1 MDEALA
7 KALNNLRDQAYF
19 TARDHVFHEGE
30 VNDGLMLALIHSEVS
45 EALDALRQ
53 GNPPDKHC
61 PQCLSLA
68 CELADIIIRT
78 LDYAG
83 VQGIDIGGAVL
94 AKMEYNKNRPYK
106 HGKKF

>member
-1 MDEALA
+1 MNETLA

-19 TARDHVFHEGE
+19 TARDHGFHEGE
-30 VNDGLMLALIHSEVS
+30 VNDGLILALIHSEVS
-45 EALDALRQ
+45 EALNALRD
-53 GNPPDKHC
+53 GNKADSHI
-61 PQCLSLA
+61 PQYRSLTA
-68 CELADIIIRT
+68 ELADVIIRI

-83 VQGIDIGGAVL
+83 TRGLDIGGAII